1 MTVTNWQTRLVTM
14 CGEGDPTHEVA
25 MILRLGHFDLLY
37 PRSSLPAL
45 ADGVVTGNEVGPVT
59 DAAVVTS
66 PVRLAVTQ
74 PKDGPASRVLC
85 GPDSTTSPAPP
96 HDEEQQQMCTTLTVG
111 FGWVFFGAF
120 F

>member
-1 MTVTNWQTRLVTM
+1 
-14 CGEGDPTHEVA
+14 

-74 PKDGPASRVLC
+74 PKDGPASRVFC
-85 GPDSTTSPAPP
+85 GPDSTTSPSPP
-96 HDEEQQQMCTTLTVG
+96 YDEEQQQMCTALTVG
-111 FGWVFFGAF
+111 FVWGCFFLAF
-120 F
+120 FF